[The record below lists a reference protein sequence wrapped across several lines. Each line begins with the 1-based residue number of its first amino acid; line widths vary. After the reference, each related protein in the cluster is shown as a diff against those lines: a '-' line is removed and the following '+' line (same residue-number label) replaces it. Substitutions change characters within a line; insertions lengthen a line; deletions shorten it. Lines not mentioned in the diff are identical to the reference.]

1 MTASISIDV
10 YELGFAI
17 KKLVSEKDEN
27 VKLYFYSDLLPDIVS
42 YIEELKIRQNQL
54 RLNQKRI
61 LKNIGIGKDDLL
73 LLKDET
79 LFKVADVVFIDD
91 QRVNF
96 MVAKLTR
103 NLTSGKKIS
112 SIELGD
118 IVAHLDQNKYEDL
131 SRKYNWTLRERVVRF
146 LKQNVGEYKYA
157 KGKRTP

>member
-17 KKLVSEKDEN
+17 KELVSEKDEN

-103 NLTSGKKIS
+103 NLTSGKQIS

-131 SRKYNWTLRERVVRF
+131 SRKYNWTLRERVVHF